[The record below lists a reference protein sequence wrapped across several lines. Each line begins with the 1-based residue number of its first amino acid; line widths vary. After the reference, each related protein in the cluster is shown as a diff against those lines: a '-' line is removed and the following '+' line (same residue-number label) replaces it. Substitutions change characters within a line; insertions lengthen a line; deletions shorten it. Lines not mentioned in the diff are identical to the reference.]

1 MGKVHID
8 LSVDNG
14 VKEEID
20 TLRKLGRIPNLSA
33 FVSRIVH
40 QEYLTVSK
48 KARDLERIK
57 TAQEYNDK
65 LALLNALDAQDAR
78 STKKTNEILEV
89 YRERARSGIPKPYQK
104 AWIESRWSDILEIL
118 PDSSMSLE
126 DAYSFLES
134 SISKLEV

>member
-1 MGKVHID
+1 VGKVHID

-40 QEYLTVSK
+40 QEYLTMSK
-48 KARDLERIK
+48 KARDLERK
-57 TAQEYNDK
+57 NALNEYNERI
-65 LALLNALDAQDAR
+65 ALLNALDAQDAR

-104 AWIESRWSDILEIL
+104 AWIESRWGDILEIL
-118 PDSSMSLE
+118 PDSNMSIDDAFNYLE
-126 DAYSFLES
+126 D
-134 SISKLEV
+134 SIEKLGT